1 MKTEIFGII
10 KETSKG
16 PFVSLTGQKSFAVV
30 DVVTGQD
37 ISGLFRADMVH
48 LAREMGNALKYDTD
62 TKRAKRIDPADIPA
76 DITKLSTTKT
86 ESVKNTTPITDPVMQ
101 LIAKAPSIK
110 PADLEMSDIKWKYLV
125 RSAVRGKNI
134 MMVGPAGC
142 GKTQAAK
149 ALPVATGHPFFYF
162 NLGATQDP
170 RATLIGNT
178 HFKDGQTVF
187 DSSAFVKAIQTEN
200 AVILLDELSRAHP
213 EAWNILMTVL
223 DDGQRYLRL
232 DENIDSPTIMV
243 AKGVSFIATAN
254 IGTEYTSTRVLD
266 RALMDR
272 FEIIEVDILG
282 MDKEVSLLTRKFG
295 ERVSKTMIEAVADIA
310 VSTRKE
316 WKSEEGKLSTMIS
329 TRMTVRVCD
338 LLADG
343 FTLNEAA
350 EVAILPFFDA
360 SGGSDSERTFVK
372 QIIQK
377 HIATEEA
384 DIFNTGNYSD
394 TATETIPF

>member
-1 MKTEIFGII
+1 MKNKKIGVPTIVNGKQAIIEFG
-10 KETSKG
+10 TNN
-16 PFVSLTGQKSFAVV
+16 
-30 DVVTGQD
+30 D
-37 ISGLFRADMVH
+37 ITNLFRSIMIQHAFNNDEI
-48 LAREMGNALKYDTD
+48 LLFDESTG
-62 TKRAKRIDPADIPA
+62 RAKRMDKQGLELEDLPKPQ
-76 DITKLSTTKT
+76 T
-86 ESVKNTTPITDPVMQ
+86 EPIVKKELDPVMQ
-101 LIAKAPSIK
+101 LIQNAHKIK
-110 PADLEMSDIKWKYLV
+110 PTTLEMSDVKWKYLV

-149 ALPVATGHPFFYF
+149 DLPKATNRPFFYF

-178 HFKDGQTVF
+178 HFKDGQTTF
-187 DSSAFVKAIQTEN
+187 DESAFVKAIQTEN

-223 DDGQRYLRL
+223 DEGQRYLRL
-232 DENIDSPTIMV
+232 DEDINAPTIHV
-243 AKGVSFIATAN
+243 ASGVSFIATAN

-272 FEIIEVDILG
+272 FEIIEVDILSLSQEE
-282 MDKEVSLLTRKFG
+282 DLLTRRFKG
-295 ERVSKTMIEAVADIA
+295 DVSEALIHSVADIA
-310 VSTRKE
+310 DATRKE
-316 WKSEEGKLSTMIS
+316 WRSEDGKLTTMVS
-329 TRMTVRVCD
+329 TRMTVRLCE

-343 FTLNEAA
+343 FSLTEAA

-360 SGGSDSERTFVK
+360 SGGTDSERTFVK

-377 HIATEEA
+377 HMATEMN
-384 DIFNTGNYSD
+384 DIFNTGEVEISQED
-394 TATETIPF
+394 MPF

>member
-16 PFVSLTGQKSFAVV
+16 PFVSLTGGINYAVV

-187 DSSAFVKAIQTEN
+187 DSSAFVKAIQTDN

-223 DDGQRYLRL
+223 DEGQRYLRL
-232 DENIDSPTIMV
+232 DEDVNAPLIKV
-243 AKGVSFIATAN
+243 APGVSFIATAN

-272 FEIIEVDILG
+272 FEIIEVDILT
-282 MDKEVSLLTRKFG
+282 KEQEEALLTKRYG
-295 ERVSKTMIEAVADIA
+295 HQVNETLIHAVADIA
-310 VSTRKE
+310 SVTRKE
-316 WKSEEGKLSTMIS
+316 WRSEVGKLTTMIS
-329 TRMTVRVCD
+329 TRMTVRICE

-343 FTLNEAA
+343 FNLVEAS

-360 SGGSDSERTFVK
+360 AGGADSERTFVK

-377 HIATEEA
+377 YAAETNVE
-384 DIFNTGNYSD
+384 DIFNVDNG
-394 TATETIPF
+394 TETYPF

>member
-1 MKTEIFGII
+1 MISHAFANDELLVLD
-10 KETSKG
+10 ES
-16 PFVSLTGQKSFAVV
+16 TG
-30 DVVTGQD
+30 
-37 ISGLFRADMVH
+37 
-48 LAREMGNALKYDTD
+48 
-62 TKRAKRIDPADIPA
+62 RAKRVAREGEIP
-76 DITKLSTTKT
+76 
-86 ESVKNTTPITDPVMQ
+86 TPEPVMEIKKELTPELQ
-101 LIAKAPSIK
+101 LINNAYKIK
-110 PADLEMSDIKWKYLV
+110 PASLEMSDVKWKYLV

-149 ALPVATGHPFFYF
+149 DLPVATNRPFFYF

-178 HFKDGQTVF
+178 HFKDGQTTF
-187 DSSAFVKAIQTEN
+187 DESAFVKAIQTEN
-200 AVILLDELSRAHP
+200 AVILMDELSRAHP

-223 DDGQRYLRL
+223 DEGQRYLRL
-232 DENIDSPTIMV
+232 DEDINAPLVNV
-243 AKGVSFIATAN
+243 ASGVSFIATAN

-272 FEIIEVDILG
+272 FEIIEVDILSLSQEE
-282 MDKEVSLLTRKFG
+282 DLLTRRFG
-295 ERVSKTMIEAVADIA
+295 DAVSAKMIHAVADIA
-310 VSTRKE
+310 DATRKE
-316 WKSEEGKLSTMIS
+316 WRSEEGKLTTMVS
-329 TRMTVRVCD
+329 TRMTVRVCE

-343 FTLNEAA
+343 FSLTEAA

-377 HIATEEA
+377 HMATEMN
-384 DIFNTGNYSD
+384 DIFNTGDVSMD
-394 TATETIPF
+394 TESTPF

>member
-1 MKTEIFGII
+1 MKKETFGIVEVTAKGVVV
-10 KETSKG
+10 KEVGTGNDITS
-16 PFVSLTGQKSFAVV
+16 
-30 DVVTGQD
+30 
-37 ISGLFRADMVH
+37 LFRTDMIN
-48 LAREMGNALKYDTD
+48 LALQNLEGLKFNHETQRG
-62 TKRAKRIDPADIPA
+62 KRVPMSEIPA
-76 DITKLSTTKT
+76 EIKTVASAPTKEL
-86 ESVKNTTPITDPVMQ
+86 DPVLE
-101 LIAKAPSIK
+101 LIKNSASIK
-110 PADLEMSDIKWKYLV
+110 PNDLEMTDVKWKYLV

-223 DDGQRYLRL
+223 DEGQRYLRL
-232 DENIDSPTIMV
+232 DEDVNAPLIKV
-243 AKGVSFIATAN
+243 ANGVSFIATAN

-272 FEIIEVDILG
+272 FEIIEVDILSL
-282 MDKEVSLLTRKFG
+282 EQEEILLTKRYGNVLSDKQ
-295 ERVSKTMIEAVADIA
+295 IHAVADIA
-310 VSTRKE
+310 AVTRKE
-316 WKSEEGKLSTMIS
+316 WRSESGKLTTMIS
-329 TRMTVRVCD
+329 TRMTVRLCE
-338 LLADG
+338 LLSDG
-343 FTLNEAA
+343 FTLLEAT
-350 EVAILPFFDA
+350 EVAVLPFFDA
-360 SGGSDSERTFVK
+360 SGGADSERTFVK

-377 HIATEEA
+377 YAAETEIEN
-384 DIFNTGNYSD
+384 IFNID
-394 TATETIPF
+394 EEKETEVYPF